1 MSMPLLRLASAIAL
15 TLVVI
20 PAIHSPAAHADG
32 ELPPRTVGVDAAV
45 VLPLGDYGDV
55 ATLALGPLARAEFP
69 VAPRLAI
76 TARAGVLYHLTKS
89 DYDGSLW
96 FIPIYGGARYS
107 LGAGPDGPYL
117 AGELGITIA
126 YARADTGFGTA
137 SDSDSKL
144 GGSFGAGLR
153 RGALDFRAALF
164 IPDLGHVD
172 DPGIM
177 GSVGFDFATL

>member
-1 MSMPLLRLASAIAL
+1 MSLPLVRLASGLAAAL
-15 TLVVI
+15 ALLLVLI
-20 PAIHSPAAHADG
+20 PASAHADG
-32 ELPPRTVGVDAAV
+32 ELPPRTVGVDATV

-55 ATLALGPLARAEFP
+55 ASLAVGPLFRAEFP
-69 VAPRLAI
+69 IAQRLAI
-76 TARAGVLYHLTKS
+76 TARAGVLYHITKS

-96 FIPIYGGARYS
+96 FIPIYGGVRYS
-107 LGAGPDGPYL
+107 LGAGADGPYL

-137 SDSDSKL
+137 SDSDSRL

-164 IPDLGHVD
+164 IPD
-172 DPGIM
+172 
-177 GSVGFDFATL
+177 FDFATL